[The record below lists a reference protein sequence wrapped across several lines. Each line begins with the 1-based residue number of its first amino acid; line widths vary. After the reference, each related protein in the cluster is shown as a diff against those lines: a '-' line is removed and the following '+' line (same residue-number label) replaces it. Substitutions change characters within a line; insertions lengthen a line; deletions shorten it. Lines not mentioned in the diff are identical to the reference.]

1 MISYYIILYI
11 IILCHIF
18 LYYSILYYIILY
30 YIISYYI
37 ILYHIIIYYS
47 ILYYIILYYILLY
60 HIILYYIILYYIMLY
75 YIILYYTILY
85 YIISYYIILYYI
97 ILYFIILY
105 HIILYYICMCV
116 WVQCCRS
123 ISSVA
128 ETQAQQTRSPQGC
141 ITSVR
146 FTCFSQIHEAWKSQE
161 KGPEKGSNLYIGIYF
176 QWSMIL
182 WDNTRCDKR
191 KQEGTR
197 LRESLV
203 VFVSNFKAVFCV
215 ESVVLNMN
223 ELNKCIPWLHCISA
237 QRPRPR
243 AYEAEHGLGCRVLWY
258 FSKFQ

>member
-1 MISYYIILYI
+1 MLYLYVKFIFYYIYV
-11 IILCHIF
+11 CV
-18 LYYSILYYIILY
+18 SA
-30 YIISYYI
+30 
-37 ILYHIIIYYS
+37 
-47 ILYYIILYYILLY
+47 
-60 HIILYYIILYYIMLY
+60 MLQ
-75 YIILYYTILY
+75 IHL
-85 YIISYYIILYYI
+85 
-97 ILYFIILY
+97 F
-105 HIILYYICMCV
+105 
-116 WVQCCRS
+116 
-123 ISSVA
+123 SV

-203 VFVSNFKAVFCV
+203 VFVSNFKAAFCV

-258 FSKFQ
+258 LLGSSNLSSRRQ

>member
-1 MISYYIILYI
+1 LYYIIA
-11 IILCHIF
+11 
-18 LYYSILYYIILY
+18 YYIILY
-30 YIISYYI
+30 YII
-37 ILYHIIIYYS
+37 LN
-47 ILYYIILYYILLY
+47 
-60 HIILYYIILYYIMLY
+60 
-75 YIILYYTILY
+75 

-97 ILYFIILY
+97 ILCYIILYYIMLYYIIHIILYYIISYHIILYYIILY
-105 HIILYYICMCV
+105 HIILYYSILYYIVLYMYVCV